1 MKPELQFDAVSEPLP
16 GPKWQERWKRSWPAY
31 KSWFISRGGDKGPS
45 RDACE
50 SALLEYMP
58 ELVPTWK
65 RLTRLTGDDDLA
77 ARFLST
83 WCPPAYLGGCSL
95 AALSKNGATR
105 LVRNYDLSPDL
116 NEGLLLHTSWTG
128 TPVMGMVEFIWG
140 LSDGINQKGL
150 AVALAFGGSS
160 AVGRGFGIT
169 TILRYVLETCG
180 TVEEALE
187 ALCRVPSHMAYNVTL
202 ADSSGM
208 TLSVEMQPGG
218 GLQVMSDPIAT
229 NHQKGSF
236 QPEKPLFTQTFE
248 RFDHLADLL
257 KTEIDPASLVTEF
270 MKSPLYQ
277 DKYSESL
284 GTLFTADYN
293 PAARSLALH
302 WLDGKWEQSLDNFH
316 EGTRRVVYGAV
327 ANAHQYKAV
336 SVSTEWV
343 QHLVLLEQ
351 HVADPVQFSRWMD
364 SAQSGEPDWVAF
376 ASVFTDR
383 HA

>member
-1 MKPELQFDAVSEPLP
+1 MKLELQFDAVSEQLP
-16 GPKWQERWKRSWPAY
+16 GPKWQERWNRSWPAY
-31 KSWFISRGGDKGPS
+31 QSWFLSRSGDKGPS

-50 SALLEYMP
+50 TALLEYMP

-65 RLTRLTGDDDLA
+65 HLSHLAGGDDLA
-77 ARFLST
+77 AQFLST

-95 AALSKNGATR
+95 AALSRNGTTR

-116 NEGLLLHTSWTG
+116 NEGLLLQTSWTG
-128 TPVMGMVEFIWG
+128 TPVMGMIEFLWG

-169 TILRYVLETCG
+169 TILRYVLEICG

-202 ADSSGM
+202 ADNSGM

-229 NHQKGSF
+229 NHQQGLL
-236 QPEKPLFTQTFE
+236 QPEKPRFTQTFE
-248 RFDHLADLL
+248 RFDHLSDLL
-257 KTEIDPASLVTEF
+257 KTDIDPASLVSEF

-293 PAARSLALH
+293 PAELSLALH
-302 WLDGKWEQSLDNFH
+302 WQDGKWSQSLDTFQ

-327 ANAHQYKAV
+327 PNAHQYNAMR
-336 SVSTEWV
+336 VSTEWV
-343 QHLVLLEQ
+343 QHLAMLEH
-351 HVADPVQFSRWMD
+351 HVADRAQFSRWMD
-364 SAQSGEPDWVAF
+364 SAQSGEPDWAAF